1 MIRELIKVA
10 NELDRLG
17 YVREA
22 DELDKLIVLSG
33 IGDPGKSDGEQI
45 ADAGNLT
52 MGMGVL
58 SANPMAISIGTG
70 VALGGAM
77 IEGWKGMSAK
87 DKAAASA
94 SVSMARSAIIRG
106 LTAHLKRIR
115 AEGLSWEGP
124 GGGDE
129 SRRKEYAG
137 AVRKLIM
144 EWLQPNRKH
153 KVDIKYIKKFF
164 SRFTAS
170 DLSAMTIEKEPYGS
184 GLSAKIILKQIMR
197 QLGVGVAL

>member
-33 IGDPGKSDGEQI
+33 IGDHGRSDGKQI

-115 AEGLSWEGP
+115 AEGLVYEGP
-124 GGGDE
+124 TTDD
-129 SRRKEYAG
+129 YAG
-137 AVRKLIM
+137 AVRKLTM
-144 EWLQPNRKH
+144 EWLQPKRRH
-153 KVDIKYIKKFF
+153 KVDIKYIKRFF
-164 SRFTAS
+164 SRFNES

-184 GLSAKIILKQIMR
+184 GVSAKIILRQIMR
-197 QLGVGVAL
+197 QLGVRISLV